1 MALKVMYEVL
11 DTRGCPG
18 GAPSCQVGSVYEAGA
33 WTPVQLALYAA
44 LSYVMPQGADS
55 PPRAREE

>member
-1 MALKVMYEVL
+1 MYEVL